1 MVIRPISI
9 LLALLAAPAFARPP
23 HNESPPAALDVAAE
37 SVDRAGLLPA
47 DAALLDRPEFG
58 WRHLQTDHFV
68 LHHDQKIFAAK
79 VARMGE
85 EFYEAISAD
94 LPELRDRIAP
104 RRSHVFVFRDPDDWA
119 AIVAGAPDVDSW
131 AASFV
136 RGNAM
141 YLQETGTAPADKMGT
156 LAHEMAHLVFRR
168 FIPVHLPLWLDE
180 GLAEYYGEF
189 AYRDARGL
197 GQNRRSAFRSLKNR
211 TPLAE
216 LLGATDY
223 PEDPKDV
230 ADFYATAKHLV
241 GFLRLRFPAE
251 KWNAFFGSLL
261 AGRSG
266 ADALLAAYGWAD
278 LAELDKE
285 FARFGR

>member
-1 MVIRPISI
+1 MVVRALPF
-9 LLALLAAPAFARPP
+9 LLAFLVAAASAQPP
-23 HNESPPAALDVAAE
+23 QEESAYAAQDVAAE

-47 DAALLDRPEFG
+47 DAALLDRPEYR
-58 WRHLQTDHFV
+58 WQHLQTEHFV
-68 LHHDQKIFAAK
+68 LHHDQKIFATK
-79 VARMGE
+79 VARLGE
-85 EFYEAISAD
+85 RFYDAISAD
-94 LPELRDRIAP
+94 LPGLRDRIAP
-104 RRSHVFVFRDPDDWA
+104 NRSHVFVFRDPGDWT
-119 AIVAGAPDVDSW
+119 AIVASSPDVDAW
-131 AASFV
+131 AVSFV

-141 YLQETGTAPADKMGT
+141 YLQETGTAQSEKMGT
-156 LAHEMAHLVFRR
+156 LTHEMAHLVFNR
-168 FIPVHLPLWLDE
+168 FIPIRLPLWLNE

-197 GQNRRSAFRSLKNR
+197 GQNHRSAFRTLKKR

-216 LLGATDY
+216 LLGATNY
-223 PEDPKDV
+223 PKDPEDV

-251 KWNAFFGSLL
+251 KWSSFF
-261 AGRSG
+261 AGVLEGRTG

-278 LAELDKE
+278 VAELEKE

>member
-1 MVIRPISI
+1 MVIRTIPI
-9 LLALLAAPAFARPP
+9 LLGLLAAAAFARPP
-23 HNESPPAALDVAAE
+23 QEVSAEALDIAAE
-37 SVDRAGLLPA
+37 AVDRAELLPA
-47 DAALLDRPEFG
+47 DAALLDRPAYR
-58 WRHLQTDHFV
+58 WKHLQTEHFV

-85 EFYEAISAD
+85 EFYAAIAAD
-94 LPELRDRIAP
+94 LPGLRDRIAP
-104 RRSHVFVFRDPDDWA
+104 RRSHVFVFRDPGDWA
-119 AIVAGAPDVDSW
+119 AIVAGTPGIDPW

-156 LAHEMAHLVFRR
+156 LAHEMVHLVFNR
-168 FIPVHLPLWLDE
+168 FIPVRLPLWLNE

-197 GQNRRSAFRSLKNR
+197 GQNRRAAFRSLKKR

-223 PEDPKDV
+223 PADPRDV

-251 KWNAFFGSLL
+251 KWNAFFAGMLE
-261 AGRSG
+261 GRSG
-266 ADALLAAYGWAD
+266 PDALLAAYGWAD
-278 LAELDKE
+278 MAELEKE